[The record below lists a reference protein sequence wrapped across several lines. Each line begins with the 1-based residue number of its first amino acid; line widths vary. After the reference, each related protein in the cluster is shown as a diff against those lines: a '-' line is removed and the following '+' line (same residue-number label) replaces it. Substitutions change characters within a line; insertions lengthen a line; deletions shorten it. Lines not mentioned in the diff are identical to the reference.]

1 VKIALNIDVVGARR
15 GGAEK
20 YAGTLA
26 RWLIAAGHEVHVY
39 ASEVESGELP
49 PGTPIHRIHTGTWP
63 GFGWMRAWQFG
74 RESEKALAAEDFD
87 LIIGL
92 VKTWYQHAYV
102 AVGGAHPASLESSS
116 RRFRSPLLRGCWWL
130 TKWLSP
136 KQWVFRFIE
145 RLQFGSYH
153 EPHVIAPACLVADHF
168 RRHYGIPGRRL
179 SVVPNGLD
187 DTRRSSDAGPLRQ
200 AFRGRHGLAQD
211 DAAVLF
217 VARNYELKGLTPLL
231 EAFAPVARRHDE
243 SRLFVCGSL
252 SDGAY
257 RRQVR
262 RLGVE
267 KQVVFQGFVDDIE
280 ACFAGCDV
288 FAFPTFYDPCSLV
301 VFEAMRAGLA
311 TITTRQN
318 GAGELIDE
326 GKSGYVIE
334 SPWAIPAMTDRL
346 ERLVAD
352 PALRRRIGAT
362 AREQAREFGLADRA
376 EEMLTALA
384 RAAADPMASPKRRIA
399 A

>member
-1 VKIALNIDVVGARR
+1 MDVVGARR

-26 RWLIAAGHEVHVY
+26 RWLIAAGHDVHVF
-39 ASEVESGELP
+39 ASEVEPGELP
-49 PGTPIHRIHTGTWP
+49 SGTPVTRIRPRPWP
-63 GFGWMRAWQFG
+63 GFGWTRAWLFG
-74 RESEKALAAEDFD
+74 RASEQALAQQDFD

-116 RRFRSPLLRGCWWL
+116 RRFRSPWMRGCWWM
-130 TKWLSP
+130 TKWLNP
-136 KQWVFRFIE
+136 KQWLFRFIE
-145 RLQFGSYH
+145 RLQFGSGH
-153 EPHVIAPACLVADHF
+153 EPHVIAPAHLVADHF
-168 RRHYGIPGRRL
+168 RRHYGISGRRL

-187 DTRRSSDAGPLRQ
+187 EPRHAGDAAGRRQS
-200 AFRGRHGLAQD
+200 FRERHRLAPD

-217 VARNYELKGLTPLL
+217 VARNYELKGLAPLIDS
-231 EAFAPVARRHDE
+231 FAPVARRHPE
-243 SRLFVCGSL
+243 SRLFLCGSRN
-252 SDGAY
+252 DAAY

-262 RLGVE
+262 RLGIDA
-267 KQVVFQGFVDDIE
+267 QVVFLGFVDDIE

-318 GAGELIDE
+318 GAGELIEE
-326 GKSGYVIE
+326 GHSGYVVE
-334 SPWAIPAMTDRL
+334 SPWAITAMTDRL

-352 PALRRRIGAT
+352 AGLRRRIGAR

-376 EEMLTALA
+376 DEMLTALA
-384 RAAADPMASPKRRIA
+384 RAAADPLASPKKRMA